1 MKILV
6 TGGSGFIGKNIS
18 VGTKISSKD
27 VDLMDF
33 TATRDFFADHRPD
46 AIIHCA
52 AKHGNFKEMAD
63 DKVGFYREC
72 MTIDMNVLEAA
83 RLAGTRKLIAMSSV
97 TAFPHHLDKP
107 LAESDLH
114 DGVPHPSC
122 YSYAYAKRMIDV
134 LCRSYNEQYGLNY
147 TCAVLTNMY
156 GPHNNF
162 HLSHATVVSN
172 FIHKCYLAKEAG
184 TDLNIYGDGSPI
196 RDFMFVGD
204 LERIFLDI
212 LNHYTTN
219 EPLVISTGGQTSMR
233 QLIEVIVKKMDFQG
247 EVKWGGEK
255 NVGQVKK
262 VTSNAK
268 LLQFLS
274 EHDCDTEFTSL
285 PNGIEQTIQWFEAN
299 ASKFTETLN

>member
-33 TATRDFFADHRPD
+33 DATVAYFEKFKPD
-46 AIIHCA
+46 AVIHCA
-52 AKHGNFKEMAD
+52 AKHGNFQDMAN

-83 RLAGTRKLIAMSSV
+83 FRAGTKKLIAMSSV

-107 LAESDLH
+107 LAEEDLH
-114 DGVPHPSC
+114 FGEPHPSC

-134 LCRSYNEQYGLNY
+134 LCRSYNEQHGVNY

-162 HLSHATVVSN
+162 DLKYATVVSN
-172 FIHKCYLAKEAG
+172 FVHKCYLAKKEG
-184 TDLNIYGDGSPI
+184 KDLEVYGDGSPV

-204 LERIFLDI
+204 LEPIFLNI
-212 LNHYTTN
+212 LEHYITN
-219 EPLVISTGGQTSMR
+219 APLVISTGGQTSIKT
-233 QLIEVIVKKMDFQG
+233 LIEIIADKMKFEGSIV
-247 EVKWGGEK
+247 WGGEK

-262 VTSNAK
+262 VTSNANLVK
-268 LLQFLS
+268 FL
-274 EHDCDTEFTSL
+274 ETYDCNTDFTSL
-285 PNGIEQTIQWFEAN
+285 EDGIAQTVEWFEAN
-299 ASKFTETLN
+299 ASTYIKS

>member
-33 TATRDFFADHRPD
+33 DATVKFFADFKPD
-46 AIIHCA
+46 AVIHCA
-52 AKHGNFKEMAD
+52 AKHGNFQDMAN

-83 RLAGTRKLIAMSSV
+83 FRAGTRKLIAMSSV

-107 LAESDLH
+107 LAEADLH
-114 DGVPHPSC
+114 FGEPHPSC

-134 LCRSYNEQYGLNY
+134 LCRSYNEQHGVNY

-162 HLSHATVVSN
+162 DLKYATVVSN
-172 FIHKCYLAKEAG
+172 FIHKCYLAKKEG
-184 TDLNIYGDGSPI
+184 KDLEVYGDGSPV

-204 LERIFLDI
+204 LEPIFLNI
-212 LNHYTTN
+212 FEHYTTN
-219 EPLVISTGGQTSMR
+219 APLVISTGGQTSIKT
-233 QLIEVIVKKMDFQG
+233 LIEVIADKMDFQG
-247 EVKWGGEK
+247 NIVWGGEK

-262 VTSNAK
+262 VTSNAN
-268 LLQFLS
+268 LLKFL
-274 EHDCDTEFTSL
+274 EDNNCNTDFTSL
-285 PNGIEQTIQWFEAN
+285 EQGIEKTVDWFLQSKWAN
-299 ASKFTETLN
+299 

>member
-33 TATRDFFADHRPD
+33 NATVDYFNDFKPD
-46 AIIHCA
+46 AVIHCA
-52 AKHGNFKEMAD
+52 AKHGNFQDMAK

-83 RLAGTRKLIAMSSV
+83 YRAGTKKLIAMSSV

-107 LAESDLH
+107 LEETDLH
-114 DGVPHPSC
+114 FGEPHPSC

-134 LCRSYNEQYGLNY
+134 LCRSYNEQFGVNY

-162 HLSHATVVSN
+162 DLTYATVVSN
-172 FIHKCYLAKEAG
+172 FIHKCYLAKKAG
-184 TDLNIYGDGSPI
+184 TDLAVYGDGSPI
-196 RDFMFVGD
+196 RDFMYVGD
-204 LERIFLDI
+204 LEPLFLNIFG
-212 LNHYTTN
+212 HYTVN
-219 EPLVISTGGQTSMR
+219 EPLVISTGGQTSIKT
-233 QLIEVIVKKMDFQG
+233 LINVIAEKMEFEG
-247 EVKWGGEK
+247 KIVWGGEK

-262 VTSNAK
+262 FTSNK
-268 LLQFLS
+268 RLVEFLES
-274 EHDCDTEFTSL
+274 KGCKTEFTSL
-285 PNGIEQTIQWFEAN
+285 EDGVEKTVKWFLQ
-299 ASKFTETLN
+299 SKWAI